1 MAVEVGIVGL
11 GTWGTWHAGRLR
23 QLPGFKLRSVCD
35 ITPER
40 RQAAKRDFGCP
51 AYANLNE
58 FLADDRLQ
66 LVIVA
71 TPSHAHETPVVAAL
85 RAGKHVLCE
94 KPLAQ
99 TEAAARRMFT
109 AAQRARRTL
118 MTFQNRRGD
127 ADFLTAKKVVDSG
140 RLGRLLDI
148 RLVHWGWTDV
158 MRKFGVKSF
167 RPGWRTEAAYGGGTL
182 LDFGPHHF
190 DQLLQIVRS
199 PIESVYADL
208 RGRRWTKDADDQF
221 LAILRTAEGTVVQL
235 EYSQNSHVPVHV
247 NWAINGT
254 DAGFRYEEK
263 QSFLY
268 SHSTRGREKVSPVK
282 NVPADWDR
290 MHQNIRAVVA
300 GRADPL
306 VQPRETLR
314 VMRVLDAIRRSAQS
328 GRVVTIQDE
337 YAP

>member
-1 MAVEVGIVGL
+1 MAVQVGIVGL
-11 GTWGTWHAGRLR
+11 GTWGAWHAGRLR
-23 QLPGFKLRSVCD
+23 QLPGFNLRSVCD

-40 RQAAKRDFGCP
+40 RQAAERDFGCP
-51 AYANLNE
+51 AHADLEE

-66 LVIVA
+66 MVIVA
-71 TPSHAHETPVVAAL
+71 TPSHAHETPVLRAL
-85 RAGKHVLCE
+85 RRQARAVRKAAGPDRDDCPPHVRRR
-94 KPLAQ
+94 P
-99 TEAAARRMFT
+99 AR
-109 AAQRARRTL
+109 RRTL

-140 RLGRLLDI
+140 QLGRLFDI

-167 RPGWRTEAAYGGGTL
+167 RPAWRTEAAYGGGTL

-199 PIESVYADL
+199 PIASVFADL

-221 LAILRTAEGTVVQL
+221 LAILRTTDGTVVQL
-235 EYSQNSHVPVHV
+235 EYSQNAHVPMRVD
-247 NWAINGT
+247 WAINGE
-254 DAGFRYEEK
+254 DAGFRYDEK

-268 SHSTRGREKVSPVK
+268 SHSARGREKVRPVK

-290 MHQNIRAVVA
+290 MHQNMRAVVA
-300 GRADPL
+300 GQADPL
-306 VQPRETLR
+306 VQPCETLR
-314 VMRVLDAIRRSAQS
+314 VMRVLDAIRRSAQT
-328 GRVVTIQDE
+328 GRVVTLQDE